1 MSENQTSYS
10 EQAQAAAPET
20 NDAPVGFFAVG
31 IVINLVLIGAYFIWA
46 RRQWKKSGRRDKS

>member
-1 MSENQTSYS
+1 MSENQTGYS
-10 EQAQAAAPET
+10 EQAEIVTPEV